1 MTELNIAVVLIADR
15 SGSMANIARATQD
28 ALEEFVNKQKSEPG
42 GFTIDTVFF
51 DDEYEE
57 RAVMV
62 DPRVTDLDLA
72 IHPRGMTAMH
82 DAIGRKINSFAASLE
97 KLEEKPDKI
106 LFVIATDGLEN
117 SSKEYNQATV
127 AELIKSKQEAGWDF
141 TFIAA
146 NQDAVM
152 TAQGLNIAEKDSIT
166 FAANAA
172 GVESVI
178 DSMSSYTTTLRMGR
192 VPEYSVPQR
201 SAAVSTESVRATNV
215 ESNYLANTPAQES
228 VEKALGN
235 HEVARVRV
243 RSTRLP

>member
-15 SGSMANIARATQD
+15 SGSMQNIAKATQD

-51 DDEYEE
+51 DDQYEE

-62 DPRVTDLDLA
+62 DPRVTELDLS

-82 DAIGRKINSFAASLE
+82 DAIGRKINDFSANLE

-106 LFVIATDGLEN
+106 LFVIATDGFEN
-117 SSKEYNQATV
+117 SSKEYNQRTV

-166 FAANAA
+166 FAAHEKGAK
-172 GVESVI
+172 SVI
-178 DSMSSYTTTLRMGR
+178 DAMSGYTSSIRMGR
-192 VPEYSVPQR
+192 VAEYSAKDREDAMSSDETEIVDIGGGY
-201 SAAVSTESVRATNV
+201 VSNMPKHPRANCI
-215 ESNYLANTPAQES
+215 
-228 VEKALGN
+228 
-235 HEVARVRV
+235 RD
-243 RSTRLP
+243 